1 MQIKKAQKDDKA
13 VNTQRRD
20 KPKSRHQEKT
30 KKREKRMTRISLRN
44 SNDEIIYNK

>member
-30 KKREKRMTRISLRN
+30 KKKREK
-44 SNDEIIYNK
+44 NDTNHIKQ